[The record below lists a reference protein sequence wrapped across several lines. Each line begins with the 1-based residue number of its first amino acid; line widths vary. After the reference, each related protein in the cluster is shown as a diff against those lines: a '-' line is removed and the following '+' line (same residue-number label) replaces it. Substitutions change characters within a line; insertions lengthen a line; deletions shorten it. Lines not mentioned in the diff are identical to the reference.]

1 MMLSAC
7 PNARL
12 LAVIDNVRSSFHR
25 YESLLVPEDVK
36 VERVAAEHAEIA
48 RHLADGDIPG
58 AVEALKLNWM
68 HGMQRILDN
77 ATSSYFTA

>member
-1 MMLSAC
+1 M
-7 PNARL
+7 
-12 LAVIDNVRSSFHR
+12 
-25 YESLLVPEDVK
+25 PEDVK

-48 RHLADGDIPG
+48 KQLAAGDIPA
-58 AVEALKLNWM
+58 AVSALELNWM